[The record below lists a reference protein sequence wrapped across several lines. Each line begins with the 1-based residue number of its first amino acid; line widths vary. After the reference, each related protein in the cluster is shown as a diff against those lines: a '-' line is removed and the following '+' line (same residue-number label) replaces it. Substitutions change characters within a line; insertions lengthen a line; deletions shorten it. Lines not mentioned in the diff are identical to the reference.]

1 MFSLSPKE
9 DKFFDMFV
17 TYAETIHK
25 SSVLLK
31 EFLVDVS
38 NPQEKYKAIKDL
50 EHDADN
56 HLHDLFE
63 ELNKSFI
70 TPIDREDI
78 HMIGRTLDDII
89 DKIDVTSSR
98 IVMFNITE
106 VRPQAVAF
114 ADVIIQA
121 TKEVIKLMNEL
132 KVMKKSKT
140 LPQIIK
146 DINLLE
152 DNGDLIFREAVSEL
166 FNGQTDTLEVIKWKE
181 IFEKLEGSLNSC
193 ENLANIVDGVV
204 MKNA

>member
-1 MFSLSPKE
+1 MFNLSPKE

-25 SSVLLK
+25 SSILLK
-31 EFLVDVS
+31 DFLMDVS

-50 EHDADN
+50 EHEGDQL
-56 HLHDLFE
+56 LHKIFE

-89 DKIDVTSSR
+89 DEIDVTSSR
-98 IVMFNITE
+98 IVIFNITE

-114 ADVIIQA
+114 CDIIVQA
-121 TKEVIKLMNEL
+121 TKEVIKLMTEL
-132 KVMKKSKT
+132 KIMKKSKT

-146 DINLLE
+146 DINHFE
-152 DNGDLIFREAVSEL
+152 DQGDLIFRDAISEL
-166 FNGQTDTLEVIKWKE
+166 FNGRTAELEVIKWKE
-181 IFEKLEGSLNSC
+181 VFEKLEGCLNSC

>member
-1 MFSLSPKE
+1 MFSLSPRE

-50 EHDADN
+50 EHEADN
-56 HLHDLFE
+56 HLHNLFE

>member
-1 MFSLSPKE
+1 MFSLSPRE

>member
-1 MFSLSPKE
+1 MFNLSPKE

-17 TYAETIHK
+17 TYSEIINK

-31 EFLVDVS
+31 EFLMDVS
-38 NPQEKYKAIKDL
+38 NPQEKYKAIKVL
-50 EHDADN
+50 EHEGDQL
-56 HLHDLFE
+56 LHSIFE

-89 DKIDVTSSR
+89 DEIDVTSSR
-98 IVMFNITE
+98 LVIFNITE

-114 ADVIIQA
+114 CDVIIQA
-121 TKEVIKLMNEL
+121 TKEVIKLMTEL
-132 KVMKKSKT
+132 KTMKKSKI
-140 LPQIIK
+140 LPEIIK
-146 DINLLE
+146 DINHLE
-152 DNGDLIFREAVSEL
+152 DKGDLIFRDAISEL
-166 FNGQTDTLEVIKWKE
+166 FNGRTADLEVIKWKE
-181 IFEKLEGSLNSC
+181 IFEKLEGCLNSC